1 MALQAFIDDSGSD
14 RTGKVFVLAGYI
26 APASRWNSFSFQWEE
41 ICARHPATPDFKMT
55 GALPPNGPYW
65 RSLPAADREN
75 ARDQRLVELAE
86 SIRANVTC
94 GFSVGVAWNVYD
106 AVARGNLPREIDSPI
121 FSYFGGCFSS

>member
-41 ICARHPATPDFKMT
+41 ICARPPVIPDFKMAHAWRVH
-55 GALPPNGPYW
+55 GSYW
-65 RSLPAADREN
+65 RSLPFGDREN